1 MSKHFT
7 KFILLLV
14 LSTNIYAV
22 ENDKE
27 LQELKRQVNELL
39 KRINAY
45 EAKRNLEKAE
55 KQESVQ
61 TNTQDVVAKVP
72 PPKQKGTL
80 ELKSADTTIGIGGKI
95 ELQTTYAWPQGSF
108 LAGKIPMSKTG
119 ENGKLSMNA
128 RDSRLWVKTR
138 TPSKYGPV
146 RTLVE
151 IDFWGSND
159 ANERTT
165 NSYGPRLRHAYV
177 QAAGFTVGQTNSVF
191 NAFVVM
197 DTITDSLNYTL
208 VRQPLI
214 SYSIDDGEFGY
225 DFSLEQPETTL
236 LDKDGVIITPG
247 DDVLPDIVTRAR
259 YYSYWGEAAI
269 AFMGRYIAQ
278 DHATLSD
285 TTTLNNSDSAIGW
298 ATNMSAKINVFT
310 LDDIRVDAQYGMGLG
325 RYLAYNAYAAGS
337 VDANGNIKLQPS
349 YGAHLGYLHWWNKEL
364 KSTLGIAYS
373 ATQNNLSGVG
383 SLDTITKEAYSIQA
397 NLFWIPITNALVGV
411 EYSKGV
417 RTVET
422 NEKGDMDTATMLLRY
437 NF

>member
-1 MSKHFT
+1 MSKLI

-14 LSTNIYAV
+14 LSTNIYAI
-22 ENDKE
+22 ESDKE

-55 KQESVQ
+55 KKESIK
-61 TNTQDVVAKVP
+61 TYTQDNTTLKAP

-80 ELKSADTTIGIGGKI
+80 ELKTADTTIGIGGKI

-108 LAGKIPMSKTG
+108 LASKIPMSKTG

-128 RDSRLWVKTR
+128 RNSRLWVKTR

-151 IDFWGSND
+151 IDFFGTNGT
-159 ANERTT
+159 ETTT
-165 NSYGPRLRHAYV
+165 NSHGPRLRHAYV

-191 NAFVVM
+191 NAFVTM

-208 VRQPLI
+208 VRQPII
-214 SYSIDDGEFGY
+214 SYSIDNKDLGY
-225 DFSLEQPETTL
+225 DLSFEQPETTL
-236 LDKDGVIITPG
+236 LDKDGAIITPG
-247 DDVLPDIVTRAR
+247 DDVLPDIVARAR
-259 YYSYWGEAAI
+259 YYPSWGEAAI

-298 ATNMSAKINVFT
+298 ATNMSAKINVFE
-310 LDDIRVDAQYGMGLG
+310 LDDIRIDAQYGMGLG

-349 YGAHLGYLHWWNKEL
+349 YGAHIGYLHWWNNEI
-364 KSTLGIAYS
+364 KSTLGVAYS
-373 ATQNNLSGVG
+373 ATQNNLRGV
-383 SLDTITKEAYSIQA
+383 SNLDTITKEAYSLQL
-397 NLFWIPITNALVGV
+397 NLFWIPITNALVGI

-417 RTVET
+417 RQVET
-422 NEKGDMDTATMLLRY
+422 HEKGDMDTATMLLRY
-437 NF
+437 DF

>member
-1 MSKHFT
+1 MSKNFT
-7 KFILLLV
+7 KLFLLV
-14 LSTNIYAV
+14 VLSSNIFAI

-27 LQELKRQVNELL
+27 LQELKRQAHELL
-39 KRINAY
+39 KRIEAY
-45 EAKRNLEKAE
+45 EARKTKEKSE
-55 KQESVQ
+55 KKNSIKSYVKEK
-61 TNTQDVVAKVP
+61 TLYNTT
-72 PPKQKGTL
+72 PPKQIGTL
-80 ELKSADTTIGIGGKI
+80 ELKNADTVINIGGKI
-95 ELQTTYAWPQGSF
+95 ELQSTYGWPEGSF
-108 LAGKIPMSKTG
+108 TAGNIPISSTG

-151 IDFWGSND
+151 IDFWGSGGT
-159 ANERTT
+159 EKTT

-208 VRQPLI
+208 VRQPII
-214 SYSIDDGEFGY
+214 SYTINDKKLGY
-225 DFSLEQPETTL
+225 DISLEQPETTL

-247 DDVLPDIVTRAR
+247 DDVLPDIVARAR
-259 YYSYWGEAAI
+259 YYPTWGEAAI

-285 TTTLNNSDSAIGW
+285 STVLNNADSALGW
-298 ATNMSAKINVFT
+298 AANMSAKINVFD
-310 LDDIRVDAQYGMGLG
+310 LDDIRIDAQYGMGLG

-337 VDANGNIKLQPS
+337 VDTNGDIKLQPS

-364 KSTLGIAYS
+364 KSTLGVAYS
-373 ATQNNLSGVG
+373 ATQNNLSGVSNLG
-383 SLDTITKEAYSIQA
+383 NITKEAYSFQL
-397 NLFWIPITNALVGV
+397 NLFWIPITNALVGI

-417 RTVET
+417 RKVET
-422 NEKGDMDTATMLLRY
+422 EEKGDMDTATLLLRY
-437 NF
+437 GF